1 MLGFVSAMGQDAQEL
16 DRRNGFKDI
25 QLGQTVDSIAGV
37 KLLKEFKEKDEFSAK
52 LYSVKDHAYERIG
65 EVKVHKVELKTYSD
79 QIYEIRVVAAKDP
92 RLMKALESLYGKADY
107 DIKNDTYFWKT
118 DNLILKFQT
127 EGRNKLTMLYISYN
141 LHERMKE
148 DKSKK
153 VDAIADDF

>member
-1 MLGFVSAMGQDAQEL
+1 MLGFASAMGQDIQEL

-25 QLGQTVDSIAGV
+25 QLGQTVDSIPGV
-37 KLLKEFKEKDEFSAK
+37 KLLKEFKERDEFPAR
-52 LYSVKDHAYERIG
+52 LYSVKDQAYERIG
-65 EVKVHKVELKTYSD
+65 EVKVHKIELKTYSD
-79 QIYEIRVVAAKDP
+79 MIYEIRVVAAKDP
-92 RLMKALESLYGKADY
+92 RLMKALESLYGKSEY

-148 DKSKK
+148 DMGKK

>member
-1 MLGFVSAMGQDAQEL
+1 
-16 DRRNGFKDI
+16 
-25 QLGQTVDSIAGV
+25 
-37 KLLKEFKEKDEFSAK
+37 
-52 LYSVKDHAYERIG
+52 
-65 EVKVHKVELKTYSD
+65 
-79 QIYEIRVVAAKDP
+79 
-92 RLMKALESLYGKADY
+92 LYGKSEY

-148 DKSKK
+148 DKGKK

>member
-1 MLGFVSAMGQDAQEL
+1 MLGFASAMGQDIQEL

-25 QLGQTVDSIAGV
+25 QLGQTVDSIPGV
-37 KLLKEFKEKDEFSAK
+37 KLLKEFKERDEFPAR
-52 LYSVKDHAYERIG
+52 LYSVKDQAYERIG
-65 EVKVHKVELKTYSD
+65 EVKVHKIELKTYSD
-79 QIYEIRVVAAKDP
+79 MIYEIRVVAAKDP
-92 RLMKALESLYGKADY
+92 RLMKALESLYGKSEY

-148 DKSKK
+148 DKGKK